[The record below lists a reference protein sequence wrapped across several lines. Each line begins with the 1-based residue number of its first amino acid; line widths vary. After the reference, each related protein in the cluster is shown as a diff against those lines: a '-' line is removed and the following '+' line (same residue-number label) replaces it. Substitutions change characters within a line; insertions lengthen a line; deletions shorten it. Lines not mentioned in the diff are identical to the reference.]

1 MFLPPLQITD
11 YHRKVIKRKKKGCE
25 SSCWAWIELSS
36 QFSSRQDQPY
46 LVQSEAQLLSV
57 TYTVSK
63 VNLSFHSKSKMALIL
78 ESGCPHFNLFSATYQ
93 PCGLWKVTSSFW
105 AFVSLSVNM
114 GTVIAPLHRLLRTT
128 WSYTSDSS
136 VPD

>member
-11 YHRKVIKRKKKGCE
+11 YHRKVIKRKKKKVVKVPAGLGL
-25 SSCWAWIELSS
+25 SSVLSS
-36 QFSSRQDQPY
+36 QLSSRQDQPY

-128 WSYTSDSS
+128 WKLH
-136 VPD
+136 VR